1 MLLVRV
7 RRSFVEISFPH
18 VCGER
23 VMALEIPGRV
33 GIEAVHVNSPNY
45 IPASVPMQLS
55 SSLRIVI
62 AGGVSK
68 RTELARG
75 FLNAMITAGV
85 PMPQEKHIQASVTIA
100 LAIADELLRQSE
112 GPSEECPPP
121 TPPQPLPAETDATG
135 ILLP

>member
-1 MLLVRV
+1 
-7 RRSFVEISFPH
+7 
-18 VCGER
+18 
-23 VMALEIPGRV
+23 MALEIPGRV

-45 IPASVPMQLS
+45 IPASVPMQLAN
-55 SSLRIVI
+55 SLRIVI
-62 AGGVSK
+62 AGGVTK

-75 FLNAMITAGV
+75 FLNAMIQAGV

-112 GPSEECPPP
+112 GPPKACPTP
-121 TPPQPLPAETDATG
+121 TPPAPATDEMATG